1 MPQFSALSN
10 SRLDECDYRLQ
21 SLFREVIRHFDCV
34 VLCGHRAKTDQDAA
48 VRNGRS
54 KTEWPNS
61 KHNKRPSCAV
71 DIAPYDA
78 PPVGPVNWQDRERM
92 TLFAGFVLATAKQL
106 GISIRWGGDWDR
118 DTQVLDNT
126 FDDLVHFELVDD

>member
-1 MPQFSALSN
+1 MPHFSVLSN
-10 SRLDECDYRLQ
+10 SRLDECDSRLQ

-34 VLCGHRAKTDQDAA
+34 VLCGHRTRADQEKA
-48 VRNGRS
+48 VREGRS
-54 KTEWPNS
+54 KTRWPNS
-61 KHNKRPSCAV
+61 KHNRRPSHAV

-106 GISIRWGGDWDR
+106 GISIRWGGDWDQ
-118 DTQVLDNT
+118 DTQVRDNT
-126 FDDLVHFELVDD
+126 FDDLVHFELVED